1 MDRNK
6 TLIKWYDMKSDLYII
21 ERELELYQKIK
32 KKSIDNI
39 IKQLKDI
46 RKGL

>member
-1 MDRNK
+1 MNRNE

-21 ERELELYQKIK
+21 ERNLELYQKIN

-39 IKQLKDI
+39 IKQLRDI